1 MSLIRR
7 YPKYCS
13 KKLESELN
21 DLDTPLSS
29 DNMTNLYN
37 PQNAY
42 DFIVN
47 NEHYNKSSIKKNLIT
62 LLRYLKLASN
72 NPFLT
77 YNLPIGIGEPT
88 IKLIITKEELIKFVK
103 FLNTKHLYVIIIIC
117 MLMYKFWLRIG
128 ALAKIKVNGKD
139 ADPLYTYLKSQ
150 KGGVMG
156 KNIKWNFTKFLVD
169 REGNVVERYAPTTK
183 PEEFEEKIVELLKK

>member
-1 MSLIRR
+1 
-7 YPKYCS
+7 
-13 KKLESELN
+13 
-21 DLDTPLSS
+21 
-29 DNMTNLYN
+29 MTNLYN

-88 IKLIITKEELIKFVK
+88 IKLIITKEELIKFVN

-117 MLMYKFWLRIG
+117 MLMYKF
-128 ALAKIKVNGKD
+128 
-139 ADPLYTYLKSQ
+139 
-150 KGGVMG
+150 
-156 KNIKWNFTKFLVD
+156 
-169 REGNVVERYAPTTK
+169 
-183 PEEFEEKIVELLKK
+183 

>member
-1 MSLIRR
+1 MSFIRR

-88 IKLIITKEELIKFVK
+88 IKLIITKEELIKFVN

-128 ALAKIKVNGKD
+128 ALAKIKVNDFLPDNVILFKE
-139 ADPLYTYLKSQ
+139 K
-150 KGGVMG
+150 
-156 KNIKWNFTKFLVD
+156 KNNKLIKRK
-169 REGNVVERYAPTTK
+169 
-183 PEEFEEKIVELLKK
+183 LLKEAVEIFKTFNKRM